1 MGSIFNTFTMSL
13 ALLTGFMMLGHDAK
27 ADTPTA
33 RAVIRSISKDADAL
47 KFRNEFDSPTV
58 PGIKCGEVNGKN
70 SFGAY
75 TGFKRFI
82 VQRNKALLDDGTLP
96 KFNQGWLD
104 LCTKKK

>member
-1 MGSIFNTFTMSL
+1 MGLIFKTFTGSL
-13 ALLTGFMMLGHDAK
+13 ALLMGFTVPVHNAM

-82 VQRNKALLDDGTLP
+82 VQRNKALVDDGTLP